1 MGGCF
6 PISST
11 CLEMPRKAM
20 ISTLLGFFER
30 TIFSAERMFA
40 TQYVVVWCVVE
51 GTGGRNVENGGLN
64 AQKYTVFI

>member
-1 MGGCF
+1 
-6 PISST
+6 
-11 CLEMPRKAM
+11 M

-40 TQYVVVWCVVE
+40 TQYVVVWYVVK